1 MKAHALTVTAAFAV
15 MWVAVGSGA
24 VKVHTQF
31 DKTFDFSKVRSW
43 AWNDKGAGQVLMAR
57 TADDNSEAV
66 KQIVEPVIKE
76 AVAAELP
83 GRGVQPAATG
93 AVADAEVTYYLM
105 VTVGTQTQQMGQFLP
120 AVPEWGLP
128 PLAGPAQTYK
138 IVQEGSLVLDV
149 SANNEV
155 VWRGVGQAEVKPGTA
170 PDKRNARIRE
180 AVRDILKKY
189 PPKK

>member
-1 MKAHALTVTAAFAV
+1 MKALTVPVAALAV
-15 MWVAVGSGA
+15 MWVAVGSAA
-24 VKVHTQF
+24 VKVQTQF

-66 KQIVEPVIKE
+66 RQMVEPIIKD

-83 GRGVQPAATG
+83 GRGVQPSVAGATP
-93 AVADAEVTYYLM
+93 DSEVTYYLF

-120 AVPEWGLP
+120 AIPDWGLP

-138 IVQEGSLVLDV
+138 IVQEGSLVLDI

-155 VWRGVGQAEVKPGTA
+155 VWRGLGQAEVKPGTT

>member
-83 GRGVQPAATG
+83 GRGVQPAAAG

>member
-83 GRGVQPAATG
+83 GRGVQPAAAG
-93 AVADAEVTYYLM
+93 APADAEVTYYLM

-128 PLAGPAQTYK
+128 PLAGPAQSYK